1 MPGGTLAAPFYA
13 PCPVPRRLTF
23 LVPALFWPDPAE
35 DRPYAGL
42 ELPALHRLLGR
53 AAIER
58 LADPS
63 VEDWLAQRF
72 GLAPDRD
79 IPAAALSLLAHRRH
93 PADRQWMRADP
104 VHLQPQGTELF
115 LVRGADLGISADE
128 AAALTASL
136 GELAREDGLVL
147 EALTPA
153 AWLVGADALP
163 RLRTTPLS
171 AAHGRSI
178 DPLLPTGDDA
188 RRWMRLLSEMQM
200 LLHAHPVNS
209 ARETAGRPTINSVW
223 LWGTGAL
230 PDAIARPFDAVV
242 GGDTVTRGLA
252 LQSGA
257 RILSAQGFA
266 EVAAVD
272 GESVLV
278 DYRAAEDAAARGDG
292 TAWRAAL
299 QALDHRWLGPALEA
313 VSAGRLARIAIAG
326 LGGRV
331 GIEARLARG
340 ALRRFWRRPR
350 TLAAVRPR

>member
-1 MPGGTLAAPFYA
+1 MP
-13 PCPVPRRLTF
+13 RQLTF

-53 AAIER
+53 AAIDRIER
-58 LADPS
+58 PCA
-63 VEDWLAQRF
+63 EDWLAHRV

-79 IPAAALSLLAHRRH
+79 IPGAALSLLAHGREPGNRR
-93 PADRQWMRADP
+93 WLRADP
-104 VHLQPQGTELF
+104 VHLRPQGTELF
-115 LVRGADLGISADE
+115 LVRGADVGISADE
-128 AAALTASL
+128 AAALSASL
-136 GELAREDGLVL
+136 Q
-147 EALTPA
+147 ALTRDDGIVLQTLTPD
-153 AWLVGADALP
+153 AWLVGAAARP

-178 DPLLPTGDDA
+178 DPLLPTGEDA
-188 RRWMRLLSEMQM
+188 GRWMRLLSEMQM

-209 ARETAGRPTINSVW
+209 AREDAGRPTINSVW
-223 LWGTGAL
+223 LWGAGDL
-230 PDAIARPFDAVV
+230 PDAIAHPFDAVV
-242 GGDTVTRGLA
+242 ADDAVTRGLA
-252 LQSGA
+252 VQSGA

-266 EVAAVD
+266 EVASVD

-299 QALDHRWLGPALEA
+299 QALDYCWLGPALEA
-313 VSAGRLARIAIAG
+313 VSAGRVARIAIAG

-331 GIEARLARG
+331 GIEARLAPG